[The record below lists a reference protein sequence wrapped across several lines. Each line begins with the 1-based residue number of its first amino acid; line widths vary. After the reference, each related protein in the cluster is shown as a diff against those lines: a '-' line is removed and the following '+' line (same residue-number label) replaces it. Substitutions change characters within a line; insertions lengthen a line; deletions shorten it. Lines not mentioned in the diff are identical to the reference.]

1 MSSLF
6 LASGKMRVSMFGPC
20 KTMPEIGAGVG
31 SGVENESELTCVIV
45 VNDRDEKLRHC
56 GKL

>member
-1 MSSLF
+1 M
-6 LASGKMRVSMFGPC
+6 P